1 MYSSIS
7 GLIVGAIIRYGGQDY
22 EVNHIRV
29 VPARGYGRN
38 LSIPPDNLFFSMEVV
53 EQTSGTAV
61 KKENKTY
68 AYSFQ
73 GEINDVENKKL
84 DQKVGVQNCFKKH
97 FFPLKKQNSLN
108 LHTYKLDLIY
118 KEIIPTSPH

>member
-1 MYSSIS
+1 
-7 GLIVGAIIRYGGQDY
+7 
-22 EVNHIRV
+22 
-29 VPARGYGRN
+29 
-38 LSIPPDNLFFSMEVV
+38 MEVV

-84 DQKVGVQNCFKKH
+84 DQKVRANDWFLATIFC
-97 FFPLKKQNSLN
+97 LN
-108 LHTYKLDLIY
+108 LIL
-118 KEIIPTSPH
+118 

>member
-1 MYSSIS
+1 MFFIISFLSIA

-84 DQKVGVQNCFKKH
+84 DQKVRANDWFLVD
-97 FFPLKKQNSLN
+97 FFIKNSIL
-108 LHTYKLDLIY
+108 
-118 KEIIPTSPH
+118 

>member
-1 MYSSIS
+1 MKGIFVLTIS
-7 GLIVGAIIRYGGQDY
+7 VLSFAGLIVGAIIRYGGQDY

-29 VPARGYGRN
+29 IPARGYGRN

-84 DQKVGVQNCFKKH
+84 DQKVRANDWFLIFFFFFK
-97 FFPLKKQNSLN
+97 LN
-108 LHTYKLDLIY
+108 FVTRFSIRF
-118 KEIIPTSPH
+118 I